1 MRYFDRLPPLL
12 QVAFIVG
19 LMLLLTAAIVGF
31 ITPVVWVFAL
41 IASESSASPPWY
53 IDPVRLY
60 VIALN
65 LGALSGACFFAV
77 TTYSRR
83 FRRPDR
89 RPFPLDSWQSQVR
102 VIALLA
108 ALPLGAIV
116 VVLILPLGWPPDNF
130 ALPLGWPADFLPIG
144 ITLLAWGALLAAYVW
159 LISVAVRQAADQ
171 RKHQGTW

>member
-1 MRYFDRLPPLL
+1 MRNFPRLPPLL
-12 QVAFIVG
+12 QVAVILG
-19 LMLLLTAAIVGF
+19 LLLLFAAAVLGIF
-31 ITPVVWVFAL
+31 APIVWVFAL
-41 IASESSASPPWY
+41 IASQSSASPPWY
-53 IDPVRLY
+53 LDPIRLF

-65 LGALSGACFFAV
+65 LGALGVACNFAV
-77 TTYSRR
+77 NTYSRR

-89 RPFPLDSWQSQVR
+89 GPFPLDSWQSQVR

-108 ALPLGAIV
+108 ALPLGALV

-171 RKHQGTW
+171 RQHQRTW

>member
-1 MRYFDRLPPLL
+1 MRYFGRLPPLL

-19 LMLLLTAAIVGF
+19 LMLLLTTAVVGIF
-31 ITPVVWVFAL
+31 APVVWVFAL
-41 IASESSASPPWY
+41 IASQSSASPPWY
-53 IDPVRLY
+53 FDPIRLF

-65 LGALSGACFFAV
+65 LGALGVACFFAV
-77 TTYSRR
+77 NSYSRR
-83 FRRPDR
+83 FRLSDQG
-89 RPFPLDSWQSQVR
+89 PFPLDSWQSQVR

-116 VVLILPLGWPPDNF
+116 VVLV
-130 ALPLGWPADFLPIG
+130 LPLGWPADFLPIG

-159 LISVAVRQAADQ
+159 LISVAVQQAADQ

>member
-1 MRYFDRLPPLL
+1 VRYFGRLPLLL
-12 QVAFIVG
+12 QMAFIVG
-19 LMLLLTAAIVGF
+19 LMLLLTTAVVGIF
-31 ITPVVWVFAL
+31 APIVWVFAL

-53 IDPVRLY
+53 IDPIRLFI
-60 VIALN
+60 IAAN
-65 LGALSGACFFAV
+65 LGALSGACVFAV

-171 RKHQGTW
+171 RQHQRTW

>member
-12 QVAFIVG
+12 QVAFFVG
-19 LMLLLTAAIVGF
+19 LLLLLTTAVVGF

-53 IDPVRLY
+53 IDPVRLF
-60 VIALN
+60 VIAAN
-65 LGALSGACFFAV
+65 LGALSGVCFFAV

-89 RPFPLDSWQSQVR
+89 GPFPLDSWQSQVR

-108 ALPLGAIV
+108 ALPLGALV
-116 VVLILPLGWPPDNF
+116 VALI
-130 ALPLGWPADFLPIG
+130 LPLGWPADFLAIG
-144 ITLLAWGALLAAYVW
+144 ITVLAAVVLLAAYVW
-159 LISVAVRQAADQ
+159 LISVAVRQAADHRQHQ
-171 RKHQGTW
+171 RTW

>member
-1 MRYFDRLPPLL
+1 MRYFDRLPSLL

-19 LMLLLTAAIVGF
+19 LLLLLTTAVVGF

-53 IDPVRLY
+53 IDPIRLFI
-60 VIALN
+60 IAAN
-65 LGALSGACFFAV
+65 LGAVGGACFFAV

-116 VVLILPLGWPPDNF
+116 VVLILPLWLI
-130 ALPLGWPADFLPIG
+130 LPLGWPADFLPIG